1 MKSLKTL
8 FLPKHFF
15 TLPVFISIYS
25 WLNYVHL
32 LDFTNNQGGRYLTR
46 IVILTLL
53 FLFTIGLLFIVS
65 KLIVE
70 RVSINYAYLVFFAFI
85 IIIGGLRGY
94 LLDYYL
100 LLFSVTEVNDA
111 GFRIASSIAN
121 FSISALLATIAVG
134 RIREHAQSVQK
145 LMTDQYRLA
154 YVEMVTKENLD
165 EFEEKQVEPIKKQL
179 LSSLKLIKT
188 QSVDQALLTIRKT
201 IDEIVQPLSRNLEEL
216 ISNWN
221 PPEVKQTELKIDWKK
236 AISTATRPAEVN
248 VKLTPVVLSLIG
260 TPTMV
265 NNYGLITGLIVI
277 IQSLLTGYFLY
288 GLVKIVI
295 SKLFKGSLGYL
306 LILLTS
312 GLIQGLLSLIW
323 TYSID
328 SSFAILILTPAAAL
342 VSGFFI
348 SLNNS
353 ATNQALGVAKNIE
366 KTTKD
371 LSWGVSRIRNEQHQR
386 SRNLGRKLHGEIQA
400 QFASAFL
407 IIQNNQNDPAKAKA
421 MVIDLASG
429 LEKDVEKLSDISTK
443 NQKLDEMIEK
453 LKQTWQGVAVI
464 NFEANQEVIN
474 NVDKDNLCSTALLD
488 IIPEL
493 CFNSIKHGQASEVEV
508 SLTQI
513 NPKTI
518 LLQVKNNGVEG
529 DKDSQKGLGTKL
541 LDECAISWHR
551 NREKELIITSAE
563 FAISA

>member
-1 MKSLKTL
+1 MRSLKTL
-8 FLPKHFF
+8 LLPKHFF
-15 TLPVFISIYS
+15 TLPVFISTYS
-25 WLNYVHL
+25 WLSYVHL
-32 LDFTNNQGGRYLTR
+32 LDFTNNQGGMYLTR
-46 IVILTLL
+46 ILILTFV

-221 PPEVKQTELKIDWKK
+221 PPEVKQKEIKIDWKK
-236 AISTATRPAEVN
+236 AISTATRPEEVN
-248 VKLTPVVLSLIG
+248 VKLTPVILSLIG

-265 NNYGLITGLIVI
+265 NNFGLITGLIVI
-277 IQSLLTGYFLY
+277 GQSLLTGYFLY
-288 GLVKIVI
+288 GLVKNVI

-312 GLIQGLLSLIW
+312 GLIQGLLTLIW

-328 SSFAILILTPAAAL
+328 SSFAILILAPGAAL

-348 SLNNS
+348 SLNTS
-353 ATNQALGVAKNIE
+353 ATNQALDVSKSIE
-366 KTTKD
+366 KTTKE
-371 LSWGVSRIRNEQHQR
+371 LSWGVSRVRNERHQR

-407 IIQNNQNDPAKAKA
+407 IIQNNQNDSAKAQA

-429 LEKDVEKLSDISTK
+429 LEKDVEKLSDISTR

-508 SLTQI
+508 SLSHI

-518 LLQVKNNGVEG
+518 LLQVKNNGGEG

-551 NREKELIITSAE
+551 NREKEHIITSAE

>member
-8 FLPKHFF
+8 LLPKHFF

-25 WLNYVHL
+25 WLSYVHL

-70 RVSINYAYLVFFAFI
+70 RVSINYAYIVFFAFI

-288 GLVKIVI
+288 GLVKRVI

-353 ATNQALGVAKNIE
+353 ATNQALGVAKDIE

-407 IIQNNQNDPAKAKA
+407 IIQNNQNDSAKAQA

-518 LLQVKNNGVEG
+518 LLQVKNNGLIG
-529 DKDSQKGLGTKL
+529 DSDSQKGLGTKL

>member
-8 FLPKHFF
+8 LLPKHFF

-53 FLFTIGLLFIVS
+53 FLFSIGLLYIVS

-70 RVSINYAYLVFFAFI
+70 KISINYAYIVFFAFI

-100 LLFSVTEVNDA
+100 LLFSVTEVNNA
-111 GFRIASSIAN
+111 GFRVASSIAN

-165 EFEEKQVEPIKKQL
+165 EFEEKQVEPIKNQL
-179 LSSLKLIKT
+179 LARLKLIKT

-221 PPEVKQTELKIDWKK
+221 PPEVKQTELKIDWEK
-236 AISTATRPAEVN
+236 AIATATRPEEVN
-248 VKLTPVVLSLIG
+248 VKLTPVILSLIG

-265 NNYGLITGLIVI
+265 NNYGFVTGLTVI
-277 IQSLLTGYFLY
+277 AQSLLTGFFLY
-288 GLVKIVI
+288 SLIKSVI
-295 SKLFKGSLGYL
+295 SKMFKGSLGYM
-306 LILLTS
+306 LILLIS
-312 GLIQGLLSLIW
+312 GLLQGLLSLIW

-328 SSFAILILTPAAAL
+328 SSFAILILTPVAAL

-353 ATNQALGVAKNIE
+353 ATNQALEVAKNIE

-371 LSWGVSRIRNEQHQR
+371 LRWGVSRIRNEQHQR

-407 IIQNNQNDPAKAKA
+407 IIQNNQNDPAKAQS

-464 NFEANQEVIN
+464 NFEANQEVIE
-474 NVDKDNLCSTALLD
+474 NVDKDILCSTALLD

-508 SLTQI
+508 SLTHI

-518 LLQVKNNGVEG
+518 LLQVKNNGLVG
-529 DKDSQKGLGTKL
+529 DKESQKGLGTKL

-551 NREKELIITSAE
+551 NREKEHIITSAE

>member
-8 FLPKHFF
+8 LLPKHFF

-46 IVILTLL
+46 ILILTFL
-53 FLFTIGLLFIVS
+53 FLFTIGLLYIFS

-70 RVSINYAYLVFFAFI
+70 RISINYAYIVFFAFI
-85 IIIGGLRGY
+85 ILIGGLRGY

-100 LLFSVTEVNDA
+100 LLFSITEVNDA

-154 YVEMVTKENLD
+154 YVEMVTKENLE

-179 LSSLKLIKT
+179 LARLKLIKT

-221 PPEVKQTELKIDWKK
+221 PPEVKQTDLKIDWKK
-236 AISTATRPAEVN
+236 AISTAARPEEVN

-265 NNYGLITGLIVI
+265 DNFGLVTGVIVI
-277 IQSLLTGYFLY
+277 VQSLLTGYFLY
-288 GLVKIVI
+288 GLVKNVF

-353 ATNQALGVAKNIE
+353 ATNQALDVAKSIE

-407 IIQNNQNDPAKAKA
+407 IIQNNQNDPVKAQA

-508 SLTQI
+508 SLSHI

-518 LLQVKNNGVEG
+518 LLQVKNNGLVG

-551 NREKELIITSAE
+551 NREKEHIITSAE

>member
-1 MKSLKTL
+1 MKSLKNL

-15 TLPVFISIYS
+15 TLPVFISTYS
-25 WLNYVHL
+25 WLSYVHL
-32 LDFTNNQGGRYLTR
+32 LDFTNNQGGKYLTR
-46 IVILTLL
+46 ILILT
-53 FLFTIGLLFIVS
+53 FVFIFTIGLLFIVS

-85 IIIGGLRGY
+85 IVIGGLRGY

-121 FSISALLATIAVG
+121 FTISALLATIAVG

-221 PPEVKQTELKIDWKK
+221 PPEVKQKEIKIDWKK
-236 AISTATRPAEVN
+236 AISTATRPEEVN
-248 VKLTPVVLSLIG
+248 VKLTPVILSLIG

-265 NNYGLITGLIVI
+265 NNFGLITGLIVI
-277 IQSLLTGYFLY
+277 GQSLLTGYFLY
-288 GLVKIVI
+288 GLVKNVI

-312 GLIQGLLSLIW
+312 GLIQGLLTLIW

-328 SSFAILILTPAAAL
+328 SSFAILILAPGAAL

-348 SLNNS
+348 SLNTS
-353 ATNQALGVAKNIE
+353 ATNQALDVSKSIE
-366 KTTKD
+366 KTTKE
-371 LSWGVSRIRNEQHQR
+371 LSWGVSRVRNERHQR

-407 IIQNNQNDPAKAKA
+407 IIQNNQNDSAKAQA

-508 SLTQI
+508 SLSHI

-551 NREKELIITSAE
+551 NREKEHIITSAE

>member
-1 MKSLKTL
+1 MKSLKNL

-15 TLPVFISIYS
+15 TLPVLISTYS

-46 IVILTLL
+46 IVILTFL
-53 FLFTIGLLFIVS
+53 FFFTIGLLFIVS

-70 RVSINYAYLVFFAFI
+70 RISINYAYLVFFAFI

-100 LLFSVTEVNDA
+100 LLFSVTEVNAA

-154 YVEMVTKENLD
+154 YVQMVTKENLD
-165 EFEEKQVEPIKKQL
+165 EFEKKQVEPIKNQL
-179 LSSLKLIKT
+179 LARLKLIKT

-221 PPEVKQTELKIDWKK
+221 PPEVKRTELKIDWKK
-236 AISTATRPAEVN
+236 AISTAARPAEVN

-265 NNYGLITGLIVI
+265 NNFGLVTGLLVI
-277 IQSLLTGYFLY
+277 AQSLLTGYFLY
-288 GLVKIVI
+288 GLVKKIF
-295 SKLFKGSLGYL
+295 SNLFKGSLGYL

-312 GLIQGLLSLIW
+312 GLLQGLLTLIW

-328 SSFAILILTPAAAL
+328 SSFAILILAPGAAL

-353 ATNQALGVAKNIE
+353 ATNQALDVAKNIE

-407 IIQNNQNDPAKAKA
+407 IIQNNQNDPAKAQA

-429 LEKDVEKLSDISTK
+429 LEKDVEQLSDISTK

-474 NVDKDNLCSTALLD
+474 NVDKDILCSTALLD

-493 CFNSIKHGQASEVEV
+493 CFNSIKHGQASEVDV

>member
-1 MKSLKTL
+1 MKSLKNL

-15 TLPVFISIYS
+15 TLPVFISTYS

-46 IVILTLL
+46 IVILTFL
-53 FLFTIGLLFIVS
+53 FFFTIGLLFIVS

-70 RVSINYAYLVFFAFI
+70 KISINYAYLVFFAFI

-100 LLFSVTEVNDA
+100 LLFSVTEVNNA

-236 AISTATRPAEVN
+236 AIATATRPEEVN
-248 VKLTPVVLSLIG
+248 VKLTPVILSLIG

-265 NNYGLITGLIVI
+265 NNYGFVTGLTVI
-277 IQSLLTGYFLY
+277 AQSLLTGFFLY
-288 GLVKIVI
+288 SLIKSVI
-295 SKLFKGSLGYL
+295 SKMFKGSQGYL
-306 LILLTS
+306 LILLIS
-312 GLIQGLLSLIW
+312 GLLQGLLSLIW

-328 SSFAILILTPAAAL
+328 SSFAILILTPVAAL

-353 ATNQALGVAKNIE
+353 ATNQALDVAKNIE

-407 IIQNNQNDPAKAKA
+407 IIQNNQNDPAKAQA
-421 MVIDLASG
+421 MVIDLATG
-429 LEKDVEKLSDISTK
+429 LEKDVEKLSDISIK
-443 NQKLDEMIEK
+443 NQKLDEMVDK
-453 LKQTWQGVAVI
+453 LKQTWQGVASI
-464 NFEANQEVIN
+464 SFEANQEVIN

-493 CFNSIKHGQASEVEV
+493 CFNSIKHGQASQVQV
-508 SLTQI
+508 TLTQI

-518 LLQVKNNGVEG
+518 LLQVKNNGLEG

-551 NREKELIITSAE
+551 NREKEHIITSAE

>member
-8 FLPKHFF
+8 LLPKHFF

-32 LDFTNNQGGRYLTR
+32 LDFTNNQGGEDLTR
-46 IVILTLL
+46 ILILTIL
-53 FLFTIGLLFIVS
+53 FFFTIGLLFIVS

-70 RVSINYAYLVFFAFI
+70 KISINYAYLVFFAFI

-100 LLFSVTEVNDA
+100 LLFSVTEVNNA
-111 GFRIASSIAN
+111 GFRVASSIAN

-165 EFEEKQVEPIKKQL
+165 EFEEKQVEPIKNQL
-179 LSSLKLIKT
+179 LARLKLIKT
-188 QSVDQALLTIRKT
+188 QSVDQALLTIRRT

-236 AISTATRPAEVN
+236 AIATATRPEEVN
-248 VKLTPVVLSLIG
+248 VKLTPVVLTLIG

-265 NNYGLITGLIVI
+265 NNYGFVTGLTVI
-277 IQSLLTGYFLY
+277 AQSLLTGFFLY
-288 GLVKIVI
+288 SLIKSVI
-295 SKLFKGSLGYL
+295 SKMFKGSLGYM
-306 LILLTS
+306 LILLIS
-312 GLIQGLLSLIW
+312 GLLQGLLSLIW

-328 SSFAILILTPAAAL
+328 SSFAILILTPVAAL

-353 ATNQALGVAKNIE
+353 ATNQALEVAKSIE

-407 IIQNNQNDPAKAKA
+407 IIQNNQNDPAKAQA

-429 LEKDVEKLSDISTK
+429 LEKDVEQLSDISTK

-464 NFEANQEVIN
+464 NFEANQEVIE
-474 NVDKDNLCSTALLD
+474 NVDKDILCSTALLD

-493 CFNSIKHGQASEVEV
+493 CFNSIKHGQASEVDV

-518 LLQVKNNGVEG
+518 LLQVKNNGLVG
-529 DKDSQKGLGTKL
+529 DKESQKGLGTKL

-551 NREKELIITSAE
+551 NREKEHIITSAE

>member
-15 TLPVFISIYS
+15 TLPVFISTYS
-25 WLNYVHL
+25 WLSYVHL
-32 LDFTNNQGGRYLTR
+32 LDFTNNQGGMYLTR
-46 IVILTLL
+46 ILILTFV

-288 GLVKIVI
+288 GLVKNVI

-407 IIQNNQNDPAKAKA
+407 IIQNNQNDSAKAQA

-518 LLQVKNNGVEG
+518 LLQVKNNGLIG
-529 DKDSQKGLGTKL
+529 DSDSQKGLGTKL

>member
-1 MKSLKTL
+1 MKSLKNL

-15 TLPVFISIYS
+15 TLPVFISTYS

-46 IVILTLL
+46 IVILTFL
-53 FLFTIGLLFIVS
+53 FFFTIGLLYIVS

-70 RVSINYAYLVFFAFI
+70 KISINYAYIVFFAFI

-100 LLFSVTEVNDA
+100 LLFSVTEVNNA
-111 GFRIASSIAN
+111 GFRVASSIAN

-188 QSVDQALLTIRKT
+188 QSVDQALLTIRRT

-236 AISTATRPAEVN
+236 AIATATRPEEVN
-248 VKLTPVVLSLIG
+248 VKLTPVILSLIG

-265 NNYGLITGLIVI
+265 NNYGFVTGLTVI
-277 IQSLLTGYFLY
+277 AQSLLTGFFLY
-288 GLVKIVI
+288 SLIKSVI
-295 SKLFKGSLGYL
+295 SKMFKGSLGYM
-306 LILLTS
+306 LILLIS
-312 GLIQGLLSLIW
+312 GLLQGLLSLIW

-328 SSFAILILTPAAAL
+328 SSFAILILTPVAAL

-353 ATNQALGVAKNIE
+353 ATNQALDVAKNIE

-407 IIQNNQNDPAKAKA
+407 IIQNNQNDPAKAQA
-421 MVIDLASG
+421 MVIDLATG

-464 NFEANQEVIN
+464 NFEANQEVIE
-474 NVDKDNLCSTALLD
+474 NVDKDILCSTALLD

-508 SLTQI
+508 SLTHI

-518 LLQVKNNGVEG
+518 LLQVKNNGLVG

-551 NREKELIITSAE
+551 NREKEHIITSAE

>member
-1 MKSLKTL
+1 MKSLKNL

-15 TLPVFISIYS
+15 TLPVFISTYS

-32 LDFTNNQGGRYLTR
+32 LDFTNNQGGMYLTR
-46 IVILTLL
+46 ILILT
-53 FLFTIGLLFIVS
+53 FLFFLTIGLLFIVS

-70 RVSINYAYLVFFAFI
+70 RISINYAYLVFFAFI

-288 GLVKIVI
+288 GLVKRVI

-353 ATNQALGVAKNIE
+353 ATNQALGVAKDIE

-407 IIQNNQNDPAKAKA
+407 IIQNNQNDSAKAQA

-518 LLQVKNNGVEG
+518 LLQVKNNGLIG
-529 DKDSQKGLGTKL
+529 DSDSQKGLGTKL

>member
-1 MKSLKTL
+1 MKSLKNL

-15 TLPVFISIYS
+15 TLPVFISTYS
-25 WLNYVHL
+25 WLSYVHL
-32 LDFTNNQGGRYLTR
+32 LDFTNNQGGKYLTR
-46 IVILTLL
+46 ILILT
-53 FLFTIGLLFIVS
+53 FVFIFTIGLLFIVS

-85 IIIGGLRGY
+85 IVIGGLRGY

-221 PPEVKQTELKIDWKK
+221 PPEVKQKEIKIDWKK
-236 AISTATRPAEVN
+236 AISTATRPEEVN
-248 VKLTPVVLSLIG
+248 VKLTPVILSLIG

-265 NNYGLITGLIVI
+265 NNFGLITGLIVI
-277 IQSLLTGYFLY
+277 GQSLLTGYFLY
-288 GLVKIVI
+288 GLVKNVI

-312 GLIQGLLSLIW
+312 GLIQGLLTLIW

-328 SSFAILILTPAAAL
+328 SSFAILILAPGAAL

-348 SLNNS
+348 SLNTS
-353 ATNQALGVAKNIE
+353 ATNQALDVSKSIE
-366 KTTKD
+366 KTTKE
-371 LSWGVSRIRNEQHQR
+371 LSWGVSRVRNERHQR

-407 IIQNNQNDPAKAKA
+407 IIQNNQNDSAKAQA

-508 SLTQI
+508 SLSHI

-518 LLQVKNNGVEG
+518 LLQVKNNGGEG

-551 NREKELIITSAE
+551 NREKEHIITSAE

>member
-1 MKSLKTL
+1 MKSLKNL

-15 TLPVFISIYS
+15 TLPVFISTYS

-46 IVILTLL
+46 IVILTFL
-53 FLFTIGLLFIVS
+53 FFFTIGLLYIVS

-70 RVSINYAYLVFFAFI
+70 RISINYAYLVFFAFI

-100 LLFSVTEVNDA
+100 LLFSVTEVNNA
-111 GFRIASSIAN
+111 GFRVASSIAN

-165 EFEEKQVEPIKKQL
+165 EFEEKQVEPIKNQL
-179 LSSLKLIKT
+179 LARLKLIKT
-188 QSVDQALLTIRKT
+188 QSVDQALLTIRRT

-236 AISTATRPAEVN
+236 AIATATRPEEVN
-248 VKLTPVVLSLIG
+248 VKLTPVILSLIG

-265 NNYGLITGLIVI
+265 NNYGFVTGLTVI
-277 IQSLLTGYFLY
+277 AQSLLTGFFLY
-288 GLVKIVI
+288 SLIKSVI
-295 SKLFKGSLGYL
+295 SKMFKGSLGYM
-306 LILLTS
+306 LILLIS
-312 GLIQGLLSLIW
+312 GLLQGLLSLIW

-328 SSFAILILTPAAAL
+328 SSFAILILTPVAAL

-353 ATNQALGVAKNIE
+353 ATNQALEVAKNIE

-407 IIQNNQNDPAKAKA
+407 IIQNNQNDPAKAQS

-464 NFEANQEVIN
+464 NFEANQEVIE
-474 NVDKDNLCSTALLD
+474 NVDKDILCSTALLD

-508 SLTQI
+508 SLTHI

-518 LLQVKNNGVEG
+518 LLQVKNNGLVG
-529 DKDSQKGLGTKL
+529 DKESQKGLGTKL

-551 NREKELIITSAE
+551 NREKEHIITSAE

>member
-1 MKSLKTL
+1 MKSLKNL

-15 TLPVFISIYS
+15 TLPVFISTYS

-32 LDFTNNQGGRYLTR
+32 LDFTNNQGGKYLTR
-46 IVILTLL
+46 ILILT
-53 FLFTIGLLFIVS
+53 FVFIFTIGLLFIVS

-121 FSISALLATIAVG
+121 FTISALLATIAVG

-221 PPEVKQTELKIDWKK
+221 PPEVKQKEIKIDWKK
-236 AISTATRPAEVN
+236 AISTATRPEEVN
-248 VKLTPVVLSLIG
+248 VKLTPVILSLIG

-265 NNYGLITGLIVI
+265 NNFGLITGLIVI
-277 IQSLLTGYFLY
+277 GQSLLTGYFLY
-288 GLVKIVI
+288 GLVKNVI

-312 GLIQGLLSLIW
+312 GLIQGLLTLIW

-328 SSFAILILTPAAAL
+328 SSFAILILAPGAAL

-353 ATNQALGVAKNIE
+353 ATNQALDVAKSIE
-366 KTTKD
+366 KTTKE
-371 LSWGVSRIRNEQHQR
+371 LSWGVSRVRNERHQR

-407 IIQNNQNDPAKAKA
+407 IIQNNQNDSAKAQA

-508 SLTQI
+508 SLSHI

-518 LLQVKNNGVEG
+518 LLQVKNNGGEG

>member
-1 MKSLKTL
+1 MKSLKNL

-15 TLPVFISIYS
+15 TLPVFISTYS

-32 LDFTNNQGGRYLTR
+32 LDFTNNQGGMYLTR
-46 IVILTLL
+46 ILILT
-53 FLFTIGLLFIVS
+53 FLFFLTIGLLFIVS

-70 RVSINYAYLVFFAFI
+70 RISINYAYLVFFAFI

-100 LLFSVTEVNDA
+100 LVFSVTEVNNA
-111 GFRIASSIAN
+111 GFRVASSIAN

-165 EFEEKQVEPIKKQL
+165 EFEEKQVEPIKNQL

-236 AISTATRPAEVN
+236 AIATATRPEEVN
-248 VKLTPVVLSLIG
+248 VKLTPVILSLIG

-265 NNYGLITGLIVI
+265 NNFGLIIGLLVI
-277 IQSLLTGYFLY
+277 GQSLLTGYFLY
-288 GLVKIVI
+288 GLVKNVI

-306 LILLTS
+306 LILITS
-312 GLIQGLLSLIW
+312 GLIQGLLTLIW
-323 TYSID
+323 TYSIN
-328 SSFAILILTPAAAL
+328 SSFAILILAPAAAL

-353 ATNQALGVAKNIE
+353 ATNQALDVAKNIE

-407 IIQNNQNDPAKAKA
+407 IIQNNQNDPAKAQA

-518 LLQVKNNGVEG
+518 LLQVKNNGLVG
-529 DKDSQKGLGTKL
+529 DNDSQKGLGTKL

-551 NREKELIITSAE
+551 NREKEHIITSAE

>member
-1 MKSLKTL
+1 MRSLKNL

-15 TLPVFISIYS
+15 TLPVFISTYS
-25 WLNYVHL
+25 WLSYVHL

-46 IVILTLL
+46 ILILTFV

-100 LLFSVTEVNDA
+100 LLFSVTEVNNA

-288 GLVKIVI
+288 GLVKNVI

-407 IIQNNQNDPAKAKA
+407 IIQNNQNDPAKAQA

-518 LLQVKNNGVEG
+518 LLQVKNNGLIG
-529 DKDSQKGLGTKL
+529 DSDSQKGLGTKL

>member
-8 FLPKHFF
+8 LLPKHFF

-53 FLFTIGLLFIVS
+53 FLFSIGLLYIVS

-70 RVSINYAYLVFFAFI
+70 KISINYAYIVFFAFI

-100 LLFSVTEVNDA
+100 LLFSVTEVNNA
-111 GFRIASSIAN
+111 GFRVASSIAN

-179 LSSLKLIKT
+179 LTSLKLIKT
-188 QSVDQALLTIRKT
+188 QSVDQALLTIRRT

-236 AISTATRPAEVN
+236 AIATATRPEEVN
-248 VKLTPVVLSLIG
+248 VKLTPVILSLIG

-265 NNYGLITGLIVI
+265 NNYGFVTGLTVI
-277 IQSLLTGYFLY
+277 AQSLLTGFFLY
-288 GLVKIVI
+288 SLIKSVI
-295 SKLFKGSLGYL
+295 SKMFKGSLGYM
-306 LILLTS
+306 LILLIS
-312 GLIQGLLSLIW
+312 GLLQGLLSLIW

-328 SSFAILILTPAAAL
+328 SSFAILILTPVAAL

-353 ATNQALGVAKNIE
+353 ATNQALEVAKSIE

-371 LSWGVSRIRNEQHQR
+371 LGWGVSRIRNEQHQR

-407 IIQNNQNDPAKAKA
+407 IIQNNQNDPAKAQS

-464 NFEANQEVIN
+464 NFEANQEVIE
-474 NVDKDNLCSTALLD
+474 NVDKDILCSTALLD

-508 SLTQI
+508 SLTHI

-518 LLQVKNNGVEG
+518 LLQVKNNGLVG
-529 DKDSQKGLGTKL
+529 DKESQKGLGTKL

-551 NREKELIITSAE
+551 NREKEHIITSAE

>member
-1 MKSLKTL
+1 MKSLKNL

-15 TLPVFISIYS
+15 TLPVFISTYS
-25 WLNYVHL
+25 WLSYVHL

-46 IVILTLL
+46 ILILT
-53 FLFTIGLLFIVS
+53 FVFIFTIGLLFIVS

-85 IIIGGLRGY
+85 IVIGGLRGY

-221 PPEVKQTELKIDWKK
+221 PPEVKQTDLKIDWKK
-236 AISTATRPAEVN
+236 AISTAARPEEVN

-265 NNYGLITGLIVI
+265 NNFGLITGLIVI
-277 IQSLLTGYFLY
+277 GQSLLTGYFLY
-288 GLVKIVI
+288 GLVKNVI

-312 GLIQGLLSLIW
+312 GLIQGLLTLIW

-328 SSFAILILTPAAAL
+328 SSFAILILAPGAAL

-348 SLNNS
+348 SLNTS
-353 ATNQALGVAKNIE
+353 ATNQALDVSKSIE
-366 KTTKD
+366 KTTKE
-371 LSWGVSRIRNEQHQR
+371 LSWGVSRVRNERHQR

-407 IIQNNQNDPAKAKA
+407 IIQNNQNDSAKAQA

-508 SLTQI
+508 SLSHI

>member
-1 MKSLKTL
+1 MRSLKTL
-8 FLPKHFF
+8 LLPKHFF
-15 TLPVFISIYS
+15 TLPVFISTYS
-25 WLNYVHL
+25 WLSYVHL
-32 LDFTNNQGGRYLTR
+32 LDFTNNQGGKYLTR
-46 IVILTLL
+46 ILILT
-53 FLFTIGLLFIVS
+53 FVFIFTIGLLFIVS

-85 IIIGGLRGY
+85 IVIGGLRGY

-121 FSISALLATIAVG
+121 FTISALLATIAVG

-221 PPEVKQTELKIDWKK
+221 PPEVKQKEIKIDWKK
-236 AISTATRPAEVN
+236 AISTATRPEEVN
-248 VKLTPVVLSLIG
+248 VKLTPVILSLIG

-265 NNYGLITGLIVI
+265 NNFGLITGLIVI
-277 IQSLLTGYFLY
+277 GQSLLTGYFLY
-288 GLVKIVI
+288 GLVKNVI

-312 GLIQGLLSLIW
+312 GLIQGLLTLIW

-328 SSFAILILTPAAAL
+328 SSFAILILAPGAAL

-348 SLNNS
+348 SLNTS
-353 ATNQALGVAKNIE
+353 ATNQALDVSKSIE
-366 KTTKD
+366 KTTKE
-371 LSWGVSRIRNEQHQR
+371 LSWGVSRVRNERHQR

-407 IIQNNQNDPAKAKA
+407 IIQNNQNDSAKAQA

-508 SLTQI
+508 SLSHI

>member
-1 MKSLKTL
+1 MKSLKNL

-15 TLPVFISIYS
+15 TLPVFISTYS

-32 LDFTNNQGGRYLTR
+32 LDFTNNQGGKYLTR
-46 IVILTLL
+46 ILILT
-53 FLFTIGLLFIVS
+53 FVFIFTIGLLFIVS

-85 IIIGGLRGY
+85 IVIGGLRGY

-121 FSISALLATIAVG
+121 FTISALLATIAVG

-221 PPEVKQTELKIDWKK
+221 PPEVKQKEIKIDWKK
-236 AISTATRPAEVN
+236 AISTATRPEEVN
-248 VKLTPVVLSLIG
+248 VKLTPVILSLIG

-265 NNYGLITGLIVI
+265 NNFGLITGLIVI
-277 IQSLLTGYFLY
+277 GQSLLTGYFLY
-288 GLVKIVI
+288 GLVKNVI

-312 GLIQGLLSLIW
+312 GLIQGLLTLIW

-328 SSFAILILTPAAAL
+328 SSFAILILAPGAAL

-348 SLNNS
+348 SLNTS
-353 ATNQALGVAKNIE
+353 ATNQALDVSKSIE
-366 KTTKD
+366 KTTKE
-371 LSWGVSRIRNEQHQR
+371 LSWGVSRVRNERHQR

-407 IIQNNQNDPAKAKA
+407 IIQNNQNDSAKAQA

-508 SLTQI
+508 SLSHI

-518 LLQVKNNGVEG
+518 LLQVKNNGGEG

>member
-1 MKSLKTL
+1 MKSLKNL

-15 TLPVFISIYS
+15 TLPVFISTYS
-25 WLNYVHL
+25 WLSYVHL
-32 LDFTNNQGGRYLTR
+32 LDFTNNQGGKYLTR
-46 IVILTLL
+46 ILILT
-53 FLFTIGLLFIVS
+53 FVFIFTIGLLFIVS

-221 PPEVKQTELKIDWKK
+221 PPEVKQKEIKIDWKK
-236 AISTATRPAEVN
+236 AISTATRPEEVN
-248 VKLTPVVLSLIG
+248 VKLTPVILSLIG

-265 NNYGLITGLIVI
+265 NNFGLITGLIVI
-277 IQSLLTGYFLY
+277 GQSLLTGYFLY
-288 GLVKIVI
+288 GLVKNVI

-312 GLIQGLLSLIW
+312 GLIQGLLTLIW

-328 SSFAILILTPAAAL
+328 SSFAILILAPGAAL

-348 SLNNS
+348 SLNTS
-353 ATNQALGVAKNIE
+353 ATNQALDVSKSIE
-366 KTTKD
+366 KTTKE
-371 LSWGVSRIRNEQHQR
+371 LSWGVSRVRNERHQR

-407 IIQNNQNDPAKAKA
+407 IIQNNQNDSAKAQA

-508 SLTQI
+508 SLSHI

-518 LLQVKNNGVEG
+518 LLQVKNNGGEG

>member
-1 MKSLKTL
+1 MKSLKNL

-15 TLPVFISIYS
+15 TLPVFISTYS

-32 LDFTNNQGGRYLTR
+32 LDFTNNQGGKYLTR
-46 IVILTLL
+46 ILILTFV

-221 PPEVKQTELKIDWKK
+221 PPEVKQKEIKIDWKK
-236 AISTATRPAEVN
+236 AISTATRPEEVN
-248 VKLTPVVLSLIG
+248 VKLTPVILSLIG

-265 NNYGLITGLIVI
+265 NNFGLITGLIVI
-277 IQSLLTGYFLY
+277 GQSLLTGYFLY
-288 GLVKIVI
+288 GLVKNVI

-312 GLIQGLLSLIW
+312 GLIQGLLTLIW

-328 SSFAILILTPAAAL
+328 SSFAILILAPGAAL

-348 SLNNS
+348 SLNTS
-353 ATNQALGVAKNIE
+353 ATNQALDVSKSIE
-366 KTTKD
+366 KTTKE
-371 LSWGVSRIRNEQHQR
+371 LSWGVSRVRNERHQR

-407 IIQNNQNDPAKAKA
+407 IIQNNQNDSAKAQA

-508 SLTQI
+508 SLSHI

>member
-8 FLPKHFF
+8 LLPKHFF
-15 TLPVFISIYS
+15 TLPVFISTYS

-46 IVILTLL
+46 ILILTFL
-53 FLFTIGLLFIVS
+53 FLLTIGLLFIVS

-70 RVSINYAYLVFFAFI
+70 RISINYAYIVFFAFI
-85 IIIGGLRGY
+85 IIIGGIRGY

-100 LLFSVTEVNDA
+100 LLFSITEVNDA

-165 EFEEKQVEPIKKQL
+165 EFEEKQVEPIKNQL
-179 LSSLKLIKT
+179 LASLKLIKT
-188 QSVDQALLTIRKT
+188 QSVDQALLSIRKT

-221 PPEVKQTELKIDWKK
+221 PPEVKQKEIKIDWKK
-236 AISTATRPAEVN
+236 AISSAARPAEVN

-265 NNYGLITGLIVI
+265 NNFGLITGLIVI
-277 IQSLLTGYFLY
+277 AQSLLTGYFLY
-288 GLVKIVI
+288 RLVKNVF

-306 LILLTS
+306 LILITS
-312 GLIQGLLSLIW
+312 GLIQGILTLFW
-323 TYSID
+323 TYSIN
-328 SSFAILILTPAAAL
+328 SSFAILILAPGAAL

-353 ATNQALGVAKNIE
+353 ATNQALDVAKSIE
-366 KTTKD
+366 KTTKE
-371 LSWGVSRIRNEQHQR
+371 LGWGVSRVRNERHQR

-407 IIQNNQNDPAKAKA
+407 IIQNNQNDPAKAQA

-429 LEKDVEKLSDISTK
+429 LEKDVEKLSDTSTK

-474 NVDKDNLCSTALLD
+474 NVDKDILCSTALLD

-493 CFNSIKHGQASEVEV
+493 CFNSIKHVQASEVEV
-508 SLTQI
+508 SLSHI

-518 LLQVKNNGVEG
+518 LLQVKNNGLVG

-551 NREKELIITSAE
+551 NREKEHIITSAE

>member
-1 MKSLKTL
+1 MKSLKNL

-15 TLPVFISIYS
+15 TLPVFISTYS

-32 LDFTNNQGGRYLTR
+32 LDFTNNQGGKYLTR
-46 IVILTLL
+46 ILILT
-53 FLFTIGLLFIVS
+53 FVFIFTIGLLFIVS

-85 IIIGGLRGY
+85 IVIGGLRGY

-121 FSISALLATIAVG
+121 FTISALLATIAVG

-165 EFEEKQVEPIKKQL
+165 EFEEKQVVPIKKQL

-221 PPEVKQTELKIDWKK
+221 PPEVKQKEIKIDWKK
-236 AISTATRPAEVN
+236 AISTATRPEEVN
-248 VKLTPVVLSLIG
+248 VKLTPVILSLIG

-265 NNYGLITGLIVI
+265 NNFGLITGLIVLG
-277 IQSLLTGYFLY
+277 QSLLTGYFLY
-288 GLVKIVI
+288 GLVKNVI

-312 GLIQGLLSLIW
+312 GLIQGLLTLIW

-328 SSFAILILTPAAAL
+328 SSFAILILAPGAAL

-353 ATNQALGVAKNIE
+353 ATNQALDVAKSIE
-366 KTTKD
+366 KTTKE
-371 LSWGVSRIRNEQHQR
+371 LSWGVSRVRNERHQR

-407 IIQNNQNDPAKAKA
+407 IIQNNQNDSAKAQA

-508 SLTQI
+508 SLSHI

-551 NREKELIITSAE
+551 NREKEHIITSAE

>member
-1 MKSLKTL
+1 MKSLKNL

-15 TLPVFISIYS
+15 TLPVFISTYS

-32 LDFTNNQGGRYLTR
+32 LDFTNNQGGKYLTR
-46 IVILTLL
+46 ILILT
-53 FLFTIGLLFIVS
+53 FVFIFTIGLLFIVS

-121 FSISALLATIAVG
+121 FTISALLATIAVG

-221 PPEVKQTELKIDWKK
+221 PPEVKQKEIKIDWKK
-236 AISTATRPAEVN
+236 AISTATRPEEVN
-248 VKLTPVVLSLIG
+248 VKLTPVILSLIG

-265 NNYGLITGLIVI
+265 NNFGLITGLIVI
-277 IQSLLTGYFLY
+277 GQSLLTGYFLY
-288 GLVKIVI
+288 GLVKNVI

-312 GLIQGLLSLIW
+312 GLIQGLLTLIW

-328 SSFAILILTPAAAL
+328 SSFAILILAPGAAL

-348 SLNNS
+348 SLNTS
-353 ATNQALGVAKNIE
+353 ATNQALDVSKSIE
-366 KTTKD
+366 KTTKE
-371 LSWGVSRIRNEQHQR
+371 LSWGVSRVRNERHQR

-407 IIQNNQNDPAKAKA
+407 IIQNNQNDSAKAQA

-508 SLTQI
+508 SLSHI

-518 LLQVKNNGVEG
+518 LLQVKNNGGEG

-551 NREKELIITSAE
+551 NREKEHIITSAE

>member
-8 FLPKHFF
+8 LLPKHFF

-25 WLNYVHL
+25 WLSYVHL

-288 GLVKIVI
+288 GLVKRVI

-366 KTTKD
+366 KATKD

-407 IIQNNQNDPAKAKA
+407 IIQNNQNDSAKAQA

>member
-1 MKSLKTL
+1 MRSLKNL

-15 TLPVFISIYS
+15 TLPVFISTYS

-32 LDFTNNQGGRYLTR
+32 LDFTNNQGGKYLTR
-46 IVILTLL
+46 ILILT
-53 FLFTIGLLFIVS
+53 FVFIFTIGLLFIVS

-70 RVSINYAYLVFFAFI
+70 RISINYAYIVFFAFI

-100 LLFSVTEVNDA
+100 LLFSVTEVNNA

-221 PPEVKQTELKIDWKK
+221 PPEVKQTDLKIDWKK
-236 AISTATRPAEVN
+236 AISTAARPEEVN
-248 VKLTPVVLSLIG
+248 VKLTPVILSLIG

-288 GLVKIVI
+288 GLVKRVI

-366 KTTKD
+366 KTTKE
-371 LSWGVSRIRNEQHQR
+371 LSWGVSRVRNERHQR

-407 IIQNNQNDPAKAKA
+407 IIQNNQNDPAKAQA

-474 NVDKDNLCSTALLD
+474 NVDKDILCSTALLD

-508 SLTQI
+508 SLSHI

-518 LLQVKNNGVEG
+518 LLQVKNNGLVG

-551 NREKELIITSAE
+551 NREKEHIITSAE

>member
-8 FLPKHFF
+8 LLPKHFF

-53 FLFTIGLLFIVS
+53 FLFSIGLLYIVS

-70 RVSINYAYLVFFAFI
+70 KISINYAYIVFFAFI

-100 LLFSVTEVNDA
+100 LLFSVTEVNNA
-111 GFRIASSIAN
+111 GFRVASSIAN

-179 LSSLKLIKT
+179 LSNLKLIKT

-236 AISTATRPAEVN
+236 AIATATRPEEVN
-248 VKLTPVVLSLIG
+248 VKLTPVILSLIG

-265 NNYGLITGLIVI
+265 NNYGFVTGLTVI
-277 IQSLLTGYFLY
+277 AQSLLTGFFLY
-288 GLVKIVI
+288 SLIKSVI
-295 SKLFKGSLGYL
+295 SKMFKGSLGYM
-306 LILLTS
+306 LILLIS
-312 GLIQGLLSLIW
+312 GLLQGLLSLIW

-328 SSFAILILTPAAAL
+328 SSFAILILTPVAAL

-353 ATNQALGVAKNIE
+353 ATNQALEVAKSIE

-371 LSWGVSRIRNEQHQR
+371 LGWGVSRIRNEQHQR

-407 IIQNNQNDPAKAKA
+407 IIQNNQNDPAKAQS

-464 NFEANQEVIN
+464 NFEANQEVIE
-474 NVDKDNLCSTALLD
+474 NVDKDILCSTALLD

-508 SLTQI
+508 SLTHI

-518 LLQVKNNGVEG
+518 LLQVKNNGLVG
-529 DKDSQKGLGTKL
+529 DKESQKGLGTKL

-551 NREKELIITSAE
+551 NREKEHIITSAE

>member
-8 FLPKHFF
+8 LLPKHFF

-53 FLFTIGLLFIVS
+53 FLFSIGLLYIVS

-70 RVSINYAYLVFFAFI
+70 KISINYAYIVFFAFI

-100 LLFSVTEVNDA
+100 LLFSVTEVNNA
-111 GFRIASSIAN
+111 GFRVASSIAN

-165 EFEEKQVEPIKKQL
+165 EFEEKQVEPIKNQL
-179 LSSLKLIKT
+179 LARLKLIKT

-236 AISTATRPAEVN
+236 AIATATRPEEVN
-248 VKLTPVVLSLIG
+248 VKLTPVILSLIG

-265 NNYGLITGLIVI
+265 NNYGFVTGLTVI
-277 IQSLLTGYFLY
+277 AQSLLTGFFLY
-288 GLVKIVI
+288 SLIKSVI
-295 SKLFKGSLGYL
+295 SKMFKGSLGYM
-306 LILLTS
+306 LILLIS
-312 GLIQGLLSLIW
+312 GLLQGLLSLIW

-328 SSFAILILTPAAAL
+328 SSFAILILTPVAAL

-353 ATNQALGVAKNIE
+353 ATNQALEVAKNIE

-407 IIQNNQNDPAKAKA
+407 IIQNNQNDPAKAQA
-421 MVIDLASG
+421 MVIDLATG

-464 NFEANQEVIN
+464 NFEANQEVIE
-474 NVDKDNLCSTALLD
+474 NVDKDILCSTALLD

-508 SLTQI
+508 SLTHI

-518 LLQVKNNGVEG
+518 LLQVKNNGLVG
-529 DKDSQKGLGTKL
+529 DKESQKGLGTKL

-551 NREKELIITSAE
+551 NREKEHIITSAE

>member
-1 MKSLKTL
+1 MKSLKNL

-15 TLPVFISIYS
+15 TLPVFISTYF

-32 LDFTNNQGGRYLTR
+32 LDFTNNQGGMYLTR
-46 IVILTLL
+46 ILILTFL
-53 FLFTIGLLFIVS
+53 FFFTIGLLFIVS

-70 RVSINYAYLVFFAFI
+70 RISINYAYLVFFAFI
-85 IIIGGLRGY
+85 IIISGLRGY

-100 LLFSVTEVNDA
+100 LVFSVTEVNDA

-165 EFEEKQVEPIKKQL
+165 EFEEKQVEPIKNQL
-179 LSSLKLIKT
+179 LARLKLIKT
-188 QSVDQALLTIRKT
+188 QSVDQALLTIRRT

-248 VKLTPVVLSLIG
+248 VKLTPVILSLIG

-265 NNYGLITGLIVI
+265 NNFGLITGLLVI
-277 IQSLLTGYFLY
+277 GQSLLTGYFLY
-288 GLVKIVI
+288 GLVKNVI

-306 LILLTS
+306 LILITS
-312 GLIQGLLSLIW
+312 GLIQGLLTLIW
-323 TYSID
+323 TYSIN
-328 SSFAILILTPAAAL
+328 SSFAILILAPAAAL

-353 ATNQALGVAKNIE
+353 ATNQALDVAKNIE

-407 IIQNNQNDPAKAKA
+407 IIQNNQNDPAKAQA

-464 NFEANQEVIN
+464 NFEANQEVIE
-474 NVDKDNLCSTALLD
+474 NVDKDILCSTALLD

-508 SLTQI
+508 SLTHI

-518 LLQVKNNGVEG
+518 LLQVKNNGLVG
-529 DKDSQKGLGTKL
+529 DKESQKGLGTKL

-551 NREKELIITSAE
+551 NREKEHIITSAE

>member
-8 FLPKHFF
+8 LLPKHFF
-15 TLPVFISIYS
+15 TIPVFISIYS

-32 LDFTNNQGGRYLTR
+32 LDFTNNQGGMYLTR
-46 IVILTLL
+46 ILILTFL
-53 FLFTIGLLFIVS
+53 FFFTIGLLYIVS

-70 RVSINYAYLVFFAFI
+70 RISINYAYIVFFAFI

-100 LLFSVTEVNDA
+100 ILFSITEVNDA

-154 YVEMVTKENLD
+154 YVEMVTKENLE

-179 LSSLKLIKT
+179 LARLKLIKT

-221 PPEVKQTELKIDWKK
+221 PPEVKQKELKIDWKK
-236 AISTATRPAEVN
+236 AISTAARPEEVN

-260 TPTMV
+260 TPTMIT
-265 NNYGLITGLIVI
+265 NFGLVTGLIVI
-277 IQSLLTGYFLY
+277 GQSLLTGYFLY
-288 GLVKIVI
+288 RLVKNII
-295 SKLFKGSLGYL
+295 SKVFKGSLGYL
-306 LILLTS
+306 LILITS
-312 GLIQGLLSLIW
+312 GLIQGLLTLIW
-323 TYSID
+323 TYSIN
-328 SSFAILILTPAAAL
+328 SSFAILILAPGAAL

-353 ATNQALGVAKNIE
+353 ATNQALDVAKSIE

-407 IIQNNQNDPAKAKA
+407 IIQNNQNNPAKAQA

-508 SLTQI
+508 SLSHI

-518 LLQVKNNGVEG
+518 LLQVKNNGLVG

>member
-1 MKSLKTL
+1 MKSLKNL
-8 FLPKHFF
+8 FLPKYFF
-15 TLPVFISIYS
+15 NLPVFISTYA
-25 WLNYVHL
+25 WMAYVHF
-32 LDFTNNQGGRYLTR
+32 LDFINNQSGMFLTR
-46 IVILTLL
+46 ILIITIL
-53 FLFTIGLLFIVS
+53 FAITIGLLLIVS

-70 RVSINYAYLVFFAFI
+70 KLSLNYAYLVFLFFVI
-85 IIIGGLRGY
+85 LISGLRGY
-94 LLDYYL
+94 LLDYFL
-100 LLFSVTEVNDA
+100 FAFSVTEATNT

-121 FSISALLATIAVG
+121 FTMSAMLATIAG
-134 RIREHAQSVQK
+134 GKIREHAQSVQK
-145 LMTDQYRLA
+145 LLTDQYRLA
-154 YVEMVTKENLD
+154 YVQMVTKENLD

-221 PPEVKQTELKIDWKK
+221 PPEVKPQELKIDWKK
-236 AISTATRPAEVN
+236 AISTAARPQEVN
-248 VKLTPVVLSLIG
+248 VKFTPVVLSLIG

-265 NNYGLITGLIVI
+265 NNYGFVTGLTVI
-277 IQSLLTGYFLY
+277 AQSLLTGFFLY
-288 GLVKIVI
+288 SLVKSVI
-295 SKLFKGSLGYL
+295 SKVFKGSLGYL
-306 LILLTS
+306 LILLIS
-312 GLIQGLLSLIW
+312 GLLQGLLTLIW

-328 SSFAILILTPAAAL
+328 SSFALLILAPGAAL

-353 ATNQALGVAKNIE
+353 ATNQALDVAKNIE

-407 IIQNNQNDPAKAKA
+407 IIQNNQNDPAKAQS
-421 MVIDLASG
+421 MVINLASG

-443 NQKLDEMIEK
+443 NQKLDEMIDK
-453 LKQTWQGVAVI
+453 LKQTWQGVASI
-464 NFEANQEVIN
+464 SFEANQEIISHI
-474 NVDKDNLCSTALLD
+474 DNDILCSTALLD

-493 CFNSIKHGQASEVEV
+493 CFNSIKHGQASQVQV
-508 SLTQI
+508 TLTQI

-518 LLQVKNNGVEG
+518 LLKVINDGVQI

-551 NREKELIITSAE
+551 NREKEHIITSAE

>member
-1 MKSLKTL
+1 MRSLKNL

-15 TLPVFISIYS
+15 TLPVFISTYS
-25 WLNYVHL
+25 WLSYVHL

-46 IVILTLL
+46 ILILTFV

-70 RVSINYAYLVFFAFI
+70 RISINYAYLVFFAFI

-100 LLFSVTEVNDA
+100 LLFSVTEVNNA

-216 ISNWN
+216 ISHWN

-288 GLVKIVI
+288 GLVKNVI

-407 IIQNNQNDPAKAKA
+407 IIQNNQNDSAKAQA

-518 LLQVKNNGVEG
+518 LLQVKNNGLIG
-529 DKDSQKGLGTKL
+529 DSDSQKGLGTKL

>member
-100 LLFSVTEVNDA
+100 LLFSVTEVNNA

-288 GLVKIVI
+288 GLVKRVI

-353 ATNQALGVAKNIE
+353 ATNQALGVAKDIE

-407 IIQNNQNDPAKAKA
+407 IIQNNQNDSAKAQA

>member
-1 MKSLKTL
+1 MRSLKTL
-8 FLPKHFF
+8 LLPKHFF
-15 TLPVFISIYS
+15 TLPVFISTYS
-25 WLNYVHL
+25 WLSYVHL
-32 LDFTNNQGGRYLTR
+32 LDFTNNQGGKYLTR
-46 IVILTLL
+46 ILILTFV

-221 PPEVKQTELKIDWKK
+221 PPEVKQKEIKIDWKK
-236 AISTATRPAEVN
+236 AISTATRPEEVN
-248 VKLTPVVLSLIG
+248 VKLTPVILSLIG

-265 NNYGLITGLIVI
+265 NNFGLITGLIVI
-277 IQSLLTGYFLY
+277 GQSLLTGYFLY
-288 GLVKIVI
+288 GLVKNVI

-312 GLIQGLLSLIW
+312 GLIQGLLTLIW

-328 SSFAILILTPAAAL
+328 SSFAILILAPGAAL

-353 ATNQALGVAKNIE
+353 ATNQALDVAKSIE
-366 KTTKD
+366 KTTKE
-371 LSWGVSRIRNEQHQR
+371 LSWGVSRVRNERHQR

-407 IIQNNQNDPAKAKA
+407 IIQNNQNDSAKAQA

-508 SLTQI
+508 SLSHI

>member
-1 MKSLKTL
+1 MKSLKNL

-15 TLPVFISIYS
+15 TLPVFISTYS

-32 LDFTNNQGGRYLTR
+32 LDFTNNQGGKYLTR
-46 IVILTLL
+46 ILILTFV

-85 IIIGGLRGY
+85 IVIGGLRGY

-121 FSISALLATIAVG
+121 FTISALLATIAVG

-221 PPEVKQTELKIDWKK
+221 PPEVKQKEIKIDWKK
-236 AISTATRPAEVN
+236 AISTATRPEEVN
-248 VKLTPVVLSLIG
+248 VKLTPVILSLIG

-265 NNYGLITGLIVI
+265 NNFGLITGLIVI
-277 IQSLLTGYFLY
+277 GQSLLTGYFLY
-288 GLVKIVI
+288 GLVKNVI

-312 GLIQGLLSLIW
+312 GLIQGLLTLIW

-328 SSFAILILTPAAAL
+328 SSFAILILAPGAAL

-353 ATNQALGVAKNIE
+353 ATNQALDVSKSIE
-366 KTTKD
+366 KTTKE
-371 LSWGVSRIRNEQHQR
+371 LSWGVSRVRNERHQR

-407 IIQNNQNDPAKAKA
+407 IIQNNQNDSAKAQA

-508 SLTQI
+508 SLSHI

-518 LLQVKNNGVEG
+518 LLQVKNNGGEG